1 MIHCFKSKLILLLLL
16 PLPLFAAEPQDAKD
30 LYELPKLVAVQ
41 NRQYYLNREFT
52 SHVGYLPMDSFNKSI
67 VLGASYTHYLSD
79 FIGWEIAN
87 FNYCFNQD
95 TGLKKQLLS
104 SFNADTE
111 GLLDYPD
118 YYLTTNIIYTP
129 LYNKSLLFNK
139 TLVHGD
145 LSFVFGGG
153 LLKYHS
159 QGNGGVVQ
167 GGVILR
173 FFTKADQS
181 LKFDVRTLI
190 PMGLASARVNLSI
203 IVGYSFELGSPPPGF
218 KEYKEPN
225 EFEL

>member
-16 PLPLFAAEPQDAKD
+16 PLPLLAAEPQEAKD

-52 SHVGYLPMDSFNKSI
+52 THLGYLPMDSFNKSI

-111 GLLDYPD
+111 GLLDYRGEWGLKRCHPSHVVHCK
-118 YYLTTNIIYTP
+118 IQRGE
-129 LYNKSLLFNK
+129 YNERRKKIS
-139 TLVHGD
+139 
-145 LSFVFGGG
+145 
-153 LLKYHS
+153 
-159 QGNGGVVQ
+159 
-167 GGVILR
+167 
-173 FFTKADQS
+173 
-181 LKFDVRTLI
+181 
-190 PMGLASARVNLSI
+190 
-203 IVGYSFELGSPPPGF
+203 
-218 KEYKEPN
+218 
-225 EFEL
+225 